1 MSTQARSQRH
11 RLLRKAIFSI
21 CGSTEP
27 NASCLA
33 DIGHRAAEIAGR
45 AKPWGHRHLYVL
57 IHLNRYDGAE
67 AKYPI
72 TNRLLDALLT
82 LAGREA
88 TNGKRSVRVYARGV
102 REGAVILG
110 HSRKC
115 AWRRCRVHFVGD
127 ARRLY
132 CSDGCASLAHA
143 EQRAQRTKQRRERA
157 RQLASRRRSEKRR
170 R

>member
-1 MSTQARSQRH
+1 MSTQVRSQRH

-33 DIGHRAAEIAGR
+33 DVGRRAAEIAGR

-57 IHLNRYDGAE
+57 LHLDRYDGGE
-67 AKYPI
+67 VKYPI
-72 TNRLLDALLT
+72 TDRLLNAFLI

-115 AWRRCRVHFVGD
+115 AWRKCRVHFVGD
-127 ARRLY
+127 AHRKY
-132 CSDGCASLAHA
+132 CCDGCADLAHA
-143 EQRAQRTKQRRERA
+143 DQRKRSAKQRREIA
-157 RQLASRRRSEKRR
+157 RRLVSHRRSEKRR